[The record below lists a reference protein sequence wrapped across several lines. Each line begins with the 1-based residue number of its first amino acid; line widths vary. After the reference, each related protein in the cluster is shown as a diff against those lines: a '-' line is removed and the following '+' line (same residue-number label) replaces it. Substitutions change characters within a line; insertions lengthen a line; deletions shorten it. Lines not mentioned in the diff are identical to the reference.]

1 MEGKAGG
8 EAGEMGQRGQVPRS
22 GTRLPWEIALKR
34 EDQGAFFHDP
44 KKLRASNSC
53 LSLEESLNMPSVNWH
68 LIPLSDNSP
77 SKPL

>member
-34 EDQGAFFHDP
+34 EDQGDGLA
-44 KKLRASNSC
+44 RC
-53 LSLEESLNMPSVNWH
+53 LERYRSAGDLMWGQEGEGWQTGPGDGGVKGGGSR
-68 LIPLSDNSP
+68 
-77 SKPL
+77 